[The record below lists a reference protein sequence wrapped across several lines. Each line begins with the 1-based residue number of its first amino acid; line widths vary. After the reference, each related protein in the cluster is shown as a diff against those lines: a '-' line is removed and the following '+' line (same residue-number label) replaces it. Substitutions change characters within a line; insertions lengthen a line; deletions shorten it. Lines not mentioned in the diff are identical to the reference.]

1 MKKLKKLKWNL
12 IFLALGLMALGV
24 ILIIFPNQTFKTI
37 CYALSVVLFV
47 IGVVSFASYLKKD
60 INGLLNRYDLVV
72 GLSTIL
78 AGILV
83 ILKVEEIQK
92 LIPVI
97 LGFLITISG
106 IIKFQNSMD
115 MLRLKYKKWMI
126 SFVLAMINIVAGII
140 LLINPFSDQI
150 LIVLTGIF
158 LVFSGAADLY
168 VSISASLF
176 VNDAEAKGDNIA
188 LSTEVEPS
196 KNDESTED

>member
-176 VNDAEAKGDNIA
+176 VNDAEAKEDNIG
-188 LSTEVEPS
+188 LSTEVES
-196 KNDESTED
+196 SENDESTED